1 MDRLLVSACLL
12 GFNCKYTGGN
22 NRLGEETL
30 SRLREKYRLVPVCP
44 ELSGGLSCPR
54 PPAER
59 QGERVMAVDVRDVT
73 EEYRRGA
80 DTAVALYRRFRC
92 AAALMKARSPSCGR
106 DEIYDGSFT
115 GTVIPGHGV
124 AAEALLRLGAAIAD
138 ENHVEDLF

>member
-1 MDRLLVSACLL
+1 MERLLVSACLL
-12 GFNCKYTGGN
+12 GFDCKYTGGN
-22 NRLGEETL
+22 NRLEEETL

-44 ELSGGLSCPR
+44 EFSGGLSCPR

-59 QGERVMAVDVRDVT
+59 QGERVIAVTGRDVT

-80 DTAVALYRRFRC
+80 DTAVTLFRRFRC

-124 AAEALLRLGAAIAD
+124 AAEALLRLGAVVVNETEI
-138 ENHVEDLF
+138 EKLL